1 MTSNGTRHRVLGVSP
16 DSSSNRTKKSRSSGA
31 STGHGHSHSHNLSDI
46 PATLSPFAKW
56 FVIVCLAVIGAGV
69 VAGAVVLWPERGDHP
84 IPTQFRSADGG
95 SIKTVDGDVVSQT
108 RGTCLNPLAGVVA
121 PTSTIQIDGGGEGPC
136 IQNVVQ
142 LASGPD
148 MGKYTLIEVPTN
160 RAQSGSGP
168 DSIAPDPATLDQPQA
183 GQPTLHS
190 GDKIRL
196 SVVPGPDGDVR
207 YTFYDFRRTVP
218 ILLWAILFVAAIVLV
233 AAWKGLR
240 SIIGL
245 VFAFVVLAV
254 FTLPAILDGESPV
267 AVAVVSSAAILFVV
281 LYLAHGVSLR
291 TSSAL
296 LGTLSSLV
304 LAGVLSWLAIRTMN
318 LTGLSSDQTTN
329 LQVYQGSISISGLL
343 LAGFIIGTLGVLNDV
358 TITQASAAFELAAAG
373 EPSRLATFRAA
384 MRVGRDHIAS
394 TVYTL
399 VFAYAGSALP
409 LLLLFSVAQQPTAS
423 LLTTDAVAVELA
435 RSFVGGIA
443 IALSVPLTTVIA
455 AALTRPTGH
464 DEHDSTP
471 QRLRTGELRA
481 IQIEPVDAAPPQ
493 PPRTTRPPV
502 PPEPRPMRPPLP
514 QQPPPTP
521 RPPTPRPPAPPS
533 TTSTGRHAKV
543 ED

>member
-1 MTSNGTRHRVLGVSP
+1 MNSRASA
-16 DSSSNRTKKSRSSGA
+16 RTTGPRT
-31 STGHGHSHSHNLSDI
+31 TGHGHGHSHNLSDI

-56 FVIVCLAVIGAGV
+56 FVIVALAVIGAGV
-69 VAGAVVLWPERGDHP
+69 VAGGVLLWPDKQDHP

-95 SIKTVDGDVVSQT
+95 SIKTVDGEVVSQT
-108 RGTCLNPLAGVVA
+108 RGTCLNPLAGTVA
-121 PTSTIQIDGGGEGPC
+121 PTSTIEIDGAGTGPC
-136 IQNVVQ
+136 IQNVVR
-142 LASGPD
+142 LDSGTD
-148 MGKYTLIEVPTN
+148 MGKFTLLEVPTN
-160 RAQSGSGP
+160 RAQSGTGP
-168 DSIAPDPATLDQPQA
+168 DSVAPDPNTLDQPQA
-183 GQPTLHS
+183 GQPTLHT

-196 SVVPGPDGDVR
+196 SVVPDPTGEVR
-207 YTFYDFRRTVP
+207 YTFYDFRRSVP

-245 VFAFVVLAV
+245 VFAFLVIGV
-254 FTLPAILDGESPV
+254 FTLPAILNGESPV

-281 LYLAHGVSLR
+281 LYLAHGISLR

-296 LGTLSSLV
+296 LGTLSSLI
-304 LAGVLSWLAIRTMN
+304 LAGVLSWLAIRTMH
-318 LTGLSSDQTTN
+318 LTGLSGDQTTN

-409 LLLLFSVAQQPTAS
+409 LLLLFSVAQQPIGS

-443 IALSVPLTTVIA
+443 IALSVPLTTFIA
-455 AALTRPTGH
+455 AALARPAGAPAAGTSGERGRPVV
-464 DEHDSTP
+464 DDTP

-481 IQIEPVDAAPPQ
+481 VQIEPIDA
-493 PPRTTRPPV
+493 
-502 PPEPRPMRPPLP
+502 E
-514 QQPPPTP
+514 
-521 RPPTPRPPAPPS
+521 PAPS
-533 TTSTGRHAKV
+533 TITTGRHARI